1 MSTRAE
7 IAGTDRALDAHRTA
21 VETTTKDVVAY
32 LDDTIGRALTAHIAG
47 VHVRTVDRW
56 RRGEAPRT
64 EAERRVRFAYQVL
77 RLLVSEDSP
86 HTARAW
92 LIGLNPQLGDV
103 PPADAIRDGRLQ
115 DVMIAAHAFR
125 SGG

>member
-1 MSTRAE
+1 MGTRALTTN
-7 IAGTDRALDAHRTA
+7 GVVVNAHRAA
-21 VETTTKDVVAY
+21 VETTTTDVVAY
-32 LDDTIGRALTAHIAG
+32 LEDTIGRGLTAHVAG
-47 VHVRTVDRW
+47 VHVKTVDRW
-56 RRGEAPRT
+56 RRGETPRT
-64 EAERRVRFAYQVL
+64 DAERRLRLTYQVL

-86 HTARAW
+86 HTVRAW

-103 PPADAIRDGRLQ
+103 APADAIREGKLQ

>member
-1 MSTRAE
+1 MGTRALTTN
-7 IAGTDRALDAHRTA
+7 GVVVNAHRAA
-21 VETTTKDVVAY
+21 VETTTTDVVAY
-32 LDDTIGRALTAHIAG
+32 LEDTIGRGLTAHVAG
-47 VHVRTVDRW
+47 VHAKTVDRW
-56 RRGEAPRT
+56 RRGETPRT
-64 EAERRVRFAYQVL
+64 DAERRLRLTYQVL

-86 HTARAW
+86 HTVRAW

-103 PPADAIRDGRLQ
+103 APADAIREGKLQ

>member
-1 MSTRAE
+1 MGTRAL
-7 IAGTDRALDAHRTA
+7 ITSGVAVDAHRAA

-32 LDDTIGRALTAHIAG
+32 LEDTIGRGLTAHVAA
-47 VHVRTVDRW
+47 VHVKTVDRW
-56 RRGEAPRT
+56 RKGEAPRT
-64 EAERRVRFAYQVL
+64 DAERRLRLTYQVL

-86 HTARAW
+86 HTVRAW

-103 PPADAIRDGRLQ
+103 APADAIREGKLQ